1 MSFMDILKNK
11 KKNDESEYE
20 KQIRLFKEILNEDS
34 LDEEKEKLLRNLYG
48 DLNNY
53 FLRGSLL
60 STPFKELIEKDR
72 DKNEKKLYRLF
83 KKLGIKQK
91 NKYATKNLN
100 REAFNDYINFKYDSR
115 LTELEPIIK
124 KLNASN
130 TKSLL
135 DSMEDSELSILF
147 SSKNKILVLELISRI
162 AILEDDIKEETR
174 LQGGKILSEAKDTLE
189 SNFEIIVYLYN
200 ALDVMAKIREVPSL
214 RVSERSIRRLQED
227 LDYMSTRGI
236 VLDSSLLLPEE
247 KMDLLRNLYKKKLE
261 NPQSFRRTQ
270 SPSGEGKL
278 VADEN
283 AEQREKDFK
292 ANINEELIKI
302 SAEIKN
308 LTKVENKFQVYVN
321 LRNRISNSIAD
332 NLEGKD
338 VKRIFEQDVEMENIE
353 ENITEKLESLTTTL
367 KDFVKEKRTKEK
379 EGLSE
384 EEEIE
389 GIERTIKFF
398 EDREVQYKEIDNLM
412 KTYIELVEKNILPY
426 KSKFG
431 SDKAEYSQRTKFK
444 ETKPKQTNSPK
455 KEIHQDKFTFDNI
468 SQEDIKELERTGRE
482 WLSNYGL
489 SQTKLKLP
497 PRPFGERI
505 DAEKYKRTLYE
516 RKPKTK
522 YDPKELSSFIPRDD
536 YTEEVEQPK
545 LRRLLNGDK
554 FTIKPK
560 DEELTDKQK
569 EAMKNLKLDT
579 DKYTR
584 RKKKYK
590 SKSKIT
596 TEEARQLADKTFGDK
611 NSSKKKKNKE

>member
-11 KKNDESEYE
+11 KKNDESKYE

-53 FLRGSLL
+53 FLRGGLL
-60 STPFKELIEKDR
+60 STQFKELIEKDR

-91 NKYATKNLN
+91 NKYATKNPN

-162 AILEDDIKEETR
+162 AILEDDIREETG

-200 ALDVMAKIREVPSL
+200 ALDVMATIRKVPSL

-236 VLDSSLLLPEE
+236 VLDSSLFLPKE

-321 LRNRISNSIAD
+321 LRNRISDSIAG

-353 ENITEKLESLTTTL
+353 EDITEKLESLTTTL
-367 KDFVKEKRTKEK
+367 RDFVKEEEE

-384 EEEIE
+384 EEKEEKIE
-389 GIERTIKFF
+389 EFF
-398 EDREVQYKEIDNLM
+398 EDREVQNKEIENLM

-444 ETKPKQTNSPK
+444 ETKPKQKNSPK

-482 WLSNYGL
+482 WLSDYGL

-505 DAEKYKRTLYE
+505 NVEEYKKVLNE

-522 YDPKELSSFIPRDD
+522 YDPKELSSFVPM
-536 YTEEVEQPK
+536 
-545 LRRLLNGDK
+545 G
-554 FTIKPK
+554 
-560 DEELTDKQK
+560 
-569 EAMKNLKLDT
+569 
-579 DKYTR
+579 
-584 RKKKYK
+584 KKKYK

-596 TEEARQLADKTFGDK
+596 REEARQLADKTFGNK